1 MVLGR
6 LRPGSNNLVHSPGAA
21 VAAAVVLQ
29 VRLCDTAHTSA
40 HPDNLC
46 TSLNLP
52 VSLPVQPRGIAGK
65 QCKQRQVQSSA
76 AAADAALSTA
86 NPLDGIVPYNNHR
99 SSQLKGRSL
108 PSNPLK
114 GLWEAA
120 AKTALRAELI
130 LAAAVDKQKFAPY
143 IMAGLAGL
151 LVGAV
156 SGLCLTLSNWCR
168 QQSSSYSCLGCRLIP
183 APT

>member
-1 MVLGR
+1 
-6 LRPGSNNLVHSPGAA
+6 
-21 VAAAVVLQ
+21 
-29 VRLCDTAHTSA
+29 
-40 HPDNLC
+40 
-46 TSLNLP
+46 
-52 VSLPVQPRGIAGK
+52 VQPRGIAGK
-65 QCKQRQVQSSA
+65 HRKQRQVQSSA

-86 NPLDGIVPYNNHR
+86 DPLDGIVPYNNHR

-108 PSNPLK
+108 PSNPLQ

-120 AKTALRAELI
+120 AKTALRAELT

-156 SGLCLTLSNWCR
+156 SVPFLPLSN
-168 QQSSSYSCLGCRLIP
+168 
-183 APT
+183 